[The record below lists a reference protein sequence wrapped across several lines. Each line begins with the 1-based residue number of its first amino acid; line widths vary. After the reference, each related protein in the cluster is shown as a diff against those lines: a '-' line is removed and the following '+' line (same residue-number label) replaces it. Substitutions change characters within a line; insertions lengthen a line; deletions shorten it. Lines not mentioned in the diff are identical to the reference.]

1 MPYEPIPYAP
11 DEVYS
16 NRDYTRQQ
24 MELLQQ
30 QADREGAYAQ
40 RRGALMADRWKGL
53 GGLATET
60 LADLVK
66 SRDLR
71 DAKAEAKRRYDV
83 EQARIVAEDARVAEA
98 DRVNAAERLYLQQQR
113 RANQIREDVGVAGT
127 LTDEQAAAMEAAR
140 PGSTEAFTSPA
151 RTSPT
156 LASVNRPPSQ
166 MGDLPFRSV
175 RFGDE
180 APVPAL
186 DDVSGNVR
194 NIERQAPPSTWLGPA
209 LVAGTSETP
218 ATSGTRM
225 RMTGAQGKAL
235 EKDVAMR
242 TAIQSLVSNR
252 SLSQEQADFLK
263 ENPDLPAP
271 AVAQLFPAPR
281 PAATPRPLPSTYEA
295 LAVQLFMQ
303 ADAEPDP
310 AKKAELMRRANDA
323 TARDSAQRASNR
335 PDAVTY
341 ETVLNQKGDP
351 VSVVKGSQLP
361 PGFRPYSATSAAPIP
376 FTDAE
381 KAQTKTDILDLATR
395 LLNDPGLKS
404 IYGSLDSRTWDLSE
418 ASVGRVADVERLV
431 NLLTL
436 GNLGKMK
443 GILSDTDI
451 KILST
456 SATTIGNRGYGIER
470 ARTELKRIIDRIT
483 PQQPSPMTPMKPF
496 SSHGTDEPANGTV
509 Q

>member
-16 NRDYTRQQ
+16 SRDYTRQQ
-24 MELLQQ
+24 MALLQQ

-60 LADLVK
+60 LASLVQ

-71 DAKAEAKRRYDV
+71 DAKAEAQRRYDV

-98 DRVNAAERLYLQQQR
+98 DRVNAAERLYQQQQR

-140 PGSTEAFTSPA
+140 PGSTEAFTSLA

-156 LASVNRPPSQ
+156 LASANRPPLQ
-166 MGDLPFRSV
+166 MGDRAFQSV
-175 RFGDE
+175 RFGDDAS
-180 APVPAL
+180 APRPDGLA
-186 DDVSGNVR
+186 GTMR
-194 NIERQAPPSTWLGPA
+194 NTPRPPSTWLGPA

-242 TAIQSLVSNR
+242 AAIQSLVSSG

-281 PAATPRPLPSTYEA
+281 PAATLRPLPSTYEA
-295 LAVQLFMQ
+295 RAVQLSIL

-310 AKKAELMRRANDA
+310 AKRAELLRLAEQA
-323 TARDSAQRASNR
+323 KRDDRAQRA
-335 PDAVTY
+335 PAPA
-341 ETVLNQKGDP
+341 KGDA
-351 VSVVKGSQLP
+351 LP
-361 PGFRPYSATSAAPIP
+361 PEVQSYLVSLKENGIAPRPTPGVMSRSGVAPP
-376 FTDAE
+376 S
-381 KAQTKTDILDLATR
+381 LPPM
-395 LLNDPGLKS
+395 PG
-404 IYGSLDSRTWDLSE
+404 
-418 ASVGRVADVERLV
+418 
-431 NLLTL
+431 
-436 GNLGKMK
+436 
-443 GILSDTDI
+443 
-451 KILST
+451 
-456 SATTIGNRGYGIER
+456 
-470 ARTELKRIIDRIT
+470 ARTGSNYAQASSEIRRAWPALIQAYPNLSLLSVQRVMDALWPLTKDEYGTYSRDTPASELEMSAPGQRPAAD
-483 PQQPSPMTPMKPF
+483 PMNLFK
-496 SSHGTDEPANGTV
+496 
-509 Q
+509 

>member
-16 NRDYTRQQ
+16 SRDYTRQQ
-24 MELLQQ
+24 MALLQQ

-60 LADLVK
+60 LASLVQ

-71 DAKAEAKRRYDV
+71 DAKAEAQRRYDA
-83 EQARIVAEDARVAEA
+83 EQARLVAEDARVVEA
-98 DRVNAAERLYLQQQR
+98 DRVNAANRLDQLQQR

-156 LASVNRPPSQ
+156 SASVNRQPSQ

-209 LVAGTSETP
+209 LVTGTSETP

-242 TAIQSLVSNR
+242 AAIQSLVSSG

-281 PAATPRPLPSTYEA
+281 PAATPRALPSTFEA
-295 LAVQLFMQ
+295 RAVQLLMQ

-310 AKKAELMRRANDA
+310 AKRAELLRLAEQAKRYD
-323 TARDSAQRASNR
+323 RAQRA
-335 PDAVTY
+335 PAPA
-341 ETVLNQKGDP
+341 KGDA
-351 VSVVKGSQLP
+351 LP
-361 PGFRPYSATSAAPIP
+361 PEVQSYLVSLKENGIAPRPTPGIMSRSGVAPPSLPPMPGAKTGSNYAQASSEIRRAWPALIQAYPNLSLLSVQRVMDALWPLTKDEYGTYSRDTPASELEMSTPGQRPAA
-376 FTDAE
+376 
-381 KAQTKTDILDLATR
+381 
-395 LLNDPGLKS
+395 DPM
-404 IYGSLDSRTWDLSE
+404 
-418 ASVGRVADVERLV
+418 
-431 NLLTL
+431 NLF
-436 GNLGKMK
+436 
-443 GILSDTDI
+443 
-451 KILST
+451 
-456 SATTIGNRGYGIER
+456 
-470 ARTELKRIIDRIT
+470 
-483 PQQPSPMTPMKPF
+483 Q
-496 SSHGTDEPANGTV
+496 
-509 Q
+509 